1 MNASIVRSG
10 AVALLVFV
18 GVPCVA
24 IAAQTPV
31 LTPPSTQA
39 PSPAPAPVRAGT
51 SPEAKIYS
59 AALALKDPTEKL
71 AALRKFQ
78 ADYPENSL
86 SRTADSAIL
95 TLLLANFKE
104 RTDEIGATVDKVVA
118 NLPATSAPDIRVTRV
133 QALATQL
140 VDAGILVDRARAMMS
155 EAVAALDRP
164 DYIKRTREA
173 REKARAAAEQRQK
186 TSTTPVTIPPYPS
199 DEARPAIRSDHG
211 RRAGSDGAHSSGD
224 GRCGLCRA

>member
-51 SPEAKIYS
+51 SPEAKIHS

-173 REKARAAAEQRQK
+173 RERRGPPPSNARRPARRRSPFHR
-186 TSTTPVTIPPYPS
+186 TRR
-199 DEARPAIRSDHG
+199 DARPAIRSDHG

>member
-1 MNASIVRSG
+1 MTTSRQEGLMNASIVRSG

-18 GVPCVA
+18 GVPSA
-24 IAAQTPV
+24 IDLPPTP
-31 LTPPSTQA
+31 A
-39 PSPAPAPVRAGT
+39 PSPAPVRAGT

-118 NLPATSAPDIRVTRV
+118 NLPATSRPI
-133 QALATQL
+133 
-140 VDAGILVDRARAMMS
+140 S
-155 EAVAALDRP
+155 ESHASRHWRLNW
-164 DYIKRTREA
+164 
-173 REKARAAAEQRQK
+173 
-186 TSTTPVTIPPYPS
+186 
-199 DEARPAIRSDHG
+199 
-211 RRAGSDGAHSSGD
+211 
-224 GRCGLCRA
+224 